1 MEKSSEEQGRRAV
14 CAEGV
19 LGAAV
24 CLADSAWARAHC
36 GLLQAWAWLW
46 WELDSSSGCALVG
59 RAELSPF
66 QFPQR
71 LPCLG
76 RGSLPRPTAV
86 RFADIWRFSS
96 TRRQIKGA
104 HVVRRGCGSGS
115 EGVASHA

>member
-1 MEKSSEEQGRRAV
+1 MEKSSEEQGWRAV

-19 LGAAV
+19 LSAAV
-24 CLADSAWARAHC
+24 CSAGSAWAGAHC

-46 WELDSSSGCALVG
+46 WELDSSSGCALVR

-76 RGSLPRPTAV
+76 RGSLPRPTAGS
-86 RFADIWRFSS
+86 FADIWPFSS
-96 TRRQIKGA
+96 TRRQIKGTR
-104 HVVRRGCGSGS
+104 VVRRGCGSGS